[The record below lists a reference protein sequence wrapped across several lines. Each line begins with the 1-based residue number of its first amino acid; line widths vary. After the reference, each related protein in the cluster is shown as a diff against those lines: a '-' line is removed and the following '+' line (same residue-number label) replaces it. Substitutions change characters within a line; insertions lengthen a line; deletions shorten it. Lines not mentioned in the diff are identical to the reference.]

1 VSLSDR
7 TLGQHYRRKASRYQ
21 QFDRRYDR
29 WLRRA
34 FTTSEARPTGVPAA
48 RFIRE
53 IEPQLRRLLVR
64 RARLHPYAVDHVI
77 EMVLRR
83 VRQLDLV
90 LRGPRRDNK
99 RRVVRLHERI
109 VLDLL
114 RRNRENYAL

>member
-1 VSLSDR
+1 M
-7 TLGQHYRRKASRYQ
+7 
-21 QFDRRYDR
+21 
-29 WLRRA
+29 
-34 FTTSEARPTGVPAA
+34 PAG

-90 LRGPRRDNK
+90 LRGPRRENK

-109 VLDLL
+109 VHV
-114 RRNRENYAL
+114 REEDVWRIEQLFP